1 VQPPTTDRRR
11 PRPSPID
18 RVIAGI
24 LVLIPV
30 VALMW
35 VPSYAKPTPR
45 LWGFPFFYWYQL
57 LWLFIGAVCVATA
70 YLVVTRAARSG
81 NDDMSNGGGTGEGTE

>member
-1 VQPPTTDRRR
+1 MQPPTNDRRR

-24 LVLIPV
+24 LVLIPIV
-30 VALMW
+30 GLMW
-35 VPSYAKPTPR
+35 VPSYAKATPR

-57 LWLFIGAVCVATA
+57 LWLFIGAGCVTTA
-70 YLVVTRAARSG
+70 YLVLTRASRPG
-81 NDDMSNGGGTGEGTE
+81 DDEGSER